1 MPNNQQPMGAPA
13 PVPHMSPEQFRALGA
28 RMLEAITG
36 YWSGLDAGADAG
48 TVDGAAGEG
57 RLRVM
62 CDPVMCK
69 KEPGW
74 VLGQL
79 PERAP
84 EVPGGTGEWDAIFA
98 DVERVIVP
106 ALTHWQSPNFYS
118 FFPCNGSYPAILG
131 ELLSAGLGVNGML
144 WATSPAATELETR
157 LLDWMAMAM
166 GLSNEFLSTSANGGG
181 CIQATAS
188 ESTLAAL
195 LAARQ
200 RWRGAT
206 GQRGR
211 GTGGKEED
219 SPRRTTEGHGE
230 RQGVEEQ
237 KWRERGAP
245 EYVVYASTQAHSS
258 VAKAAMIAGI
268 AEGPEDPHIRLVP
281 VDASGALREDEL
293 ARLVRE
299 DVAAGRAPLMVCA
312 TVGTTGITA
321 IDRVDRIAAALDGV
335 PGWRGA
341 DGSARGWLHVD
352 AAHAGALMLL
362 DEFAHLRAG
371 LERVDSICFN
381 PHKWMLT
388 TFDCDLFWTRD
399 RRSLITSMS
408 INPAYL
414 KNEASESGA
423 VFDYRDWHVPLGRRF
438 RALKLWFVL
447 RHYGLEGI
455 RAYLREHVRLAALL
469 ERWVA
474 EDEAFELCAA
484 RTMNLVV
491 FRPRGKKGGAAEDG
505 ATQDARTKG
514 LMDAVNRGGRL
525 FVSPVV
531 LPREWKG
538 TERDH
543 LAGRL
548 AIRMC
553 VGATLVQERHVRGA
567 WEEIRATCRAN

>member
-1 MPNNQQPMGAPA
+1 MANTEQATDRGGG
-13 PVPHMSPEQFRALGA
+13 VPHMSPEQFRALGA

-36 YWSGLDAGADAG
+36 YWRGLDGADSPP
-48 TVDGAAGEG
+48 
-57 RLRVM
+57 VM
-62 CDPVMCK
+62 CDK
-69 KEPGW
+69 GPGW

-84 EVPGGTGEWDAIFA
+84 EVPGGAGEWDAIFA

-144 WATSPAATELETR
+144 WATSPAVTELETR
-157 LLDWMAMAM
+157 LLDWIAGAM
-166 GLSNEFLSTSANGGG
+166 GLSKEFLSTSANGGG

-200 RWRGAT
+200 RARA
-206 GQRGR
+206 
-211 GTGGKEED
+211 KAEEKN
-219 SPRRTTEGHGE
+219 SPRRATEGHGE
-230 RQGVEEQ
+230 KEEEGGG
-237 KWRERGAP
+237 RPRVP

-281 VDASGALREDEL
+281 VDASGAMREDEL
-293 ARLVRE
+293 ARMVRE
-299 DVAAGRAPLMVCA
+299 DATAGRVPLMVCA

-321 IDRVDRIAAALDGV
+321 VDRVDQIADALDGV
-335 PGWRGA
+335 PGW
-341 DGSARGWLHVD
+341 RGWLHVD
-352 AAHAGALMLL
+352 AAHAGALWLCE
-362 DEFAHLRAG
+362 EFAHLRAG

-399 RRSLITSMS
+399 RRSLINSMS

-455 RAYLREHVRLAALL
+455 RSYLRKHVRLAMLL
-469 ERWVA
+469 ERWVR
-474 EDEAFELCAA
+474 EDEAFEVCAE

-491 FRPRGKKGGAAEDG
+491 FRPRGKKGEDGEGGGAA
-505 ATQDARTKG
+505 QDARTKH

-531 LPREWKG
+531 LPREWRG

-553 VGATLVQERHVRGA
+553 VGATLVEERHVRGA
-567 WEEIRATCRAN
+567 WEEIRGRCALLG

>member
-1 MPNNQQPMGAPA
+1 MAGATPGPGA
-13 PVPHMSPEQFRALGA
+13 IPHMSPEQFRALGA
-28 RMLEAITG
+28 RMLETITG
-36 YWSGLDAGADAG
+36 YWEGLEAGAG
-48 TVDGAAGEG
+48 GISG
-57 RLRVM
+57 RPPGGGLPVM
-62 CDPVMCK
+62 CDK
-69 KEPGW
+69 QPGW

-84 EVPGGTGEWDAIFA
+84 EQPGGAGEWDAIFA
-98 DVERVIVP
+98 DVEKMIVP

-157 LLDWMAMAM
+157 LLDWMAAAM
-166 GLSNEFLSTSANGGG
+166 GLSHEFLSTSENGGG

-188 ESTLAAL
+188 ESTLAAM

-200 RWRGAT
+200 RHRGGKGQGGRGA
-206 GQRGR
+206 
-211 GTGGKEED
+211 E
-219 SPRRTTEGHGE
+219 GE
-230 RQGVEEQ
+230 R
-237 KWRERGAP
+237 KPA
-245 EYVVYASTQAHSS
+245 YVVYASTQAHSS

-268 AEGPEDPHIRLVP
+268 AEGPEDSHIRLVP
-281 VDASGALREDEL
+281 VDSGGAMREDEL
-293 ARLVRE
+293 ARMVRE
-299 DVAAGRAPLMVCA
+299 DVAAGRVPLMVCA

-321 IDRVDRIAAALDGV
+321 IDRVDRIGAALDGV

-352 AAHAGALMLL
+352 AAHAGALMLCE
-362 DEFAHLRAG
+362 EFAHLRAG

-381 PHKWMLT
+381 PHKWLLT

-447 RHYGLEGI
+447 RHYGLQGI
-455 RAYLREHVRLAALL
+455 RAYLREHVRLATLL

-474 EDEAFELCAA
+474 EDEALELCAA

-491 FRPRGKKGGAAEDG
+491 FRPRAGKSGAAEDG
-505 ATQDARTKG
+505 AAQDARTKT
-514 LMDAVNRGGRL
+514 LMDALNQGGRL

-553 VGATLVQERHVRGA
+553 VGATLVEERHVRGA
-567 WEEIRATCRAN
+567 WEEIRGTASGIHA

>member
-1 MPNNQQPMGAPA
+1 
-13 PVPHMSPEQFRALGA
+13 
-28 RMLEAITG
+28 
-36 YWSGLDAGADAG
+36 
-48 TVDGAAGEG
+48 
-57 RLRVM
+57 
-62 CDPVMCK
+62 
-69 KEPGW
+69 
-74 VLGQL
+74 
-79 PERAP
+79 
-84 EVPGGTGEWDAIFA
+84 
-98 DVERVIVP
+98 
-106 ALTHWQSPNFYS
+106 
-118 FFPCNGSYPAILG
+118 
-131 ELLSAGLGVNGML
+131 
-144 WATSPAATELETR
+144 
-157 LLDWMAMAM
+157 
-166 GLSNEFLSTSANGGG
+166 
-181 CIQATAS
+181 
-188 ESTLAAL
+188 
-195 LAARQ
+195 
-200 RWRGAT
+200 
-206 GQRGR
+206 
-211 GTGGKEED
+211 
-219 SPRRTTEGHGE
+219 
-230 RQGVEEQ
+230 
-237 KWRERGAP
+237 
-245 EYVVYASTQAHSS
+245 VVYASTQAHSS

-281 VDASGALREDEL
+281 VDASGAMREDEL
-293 ARLVRE
+293 ARMVRE

-321 IDRVDRIAAALDGV
+321 IDRVDRIADALDGV
-335 PGWRGA
+335 PAWRGA

-352 AAHAGALMLL
+352 AAHAGALMLCE
-362 DEFAHLRAG
+362 EFAHLRAG

-447 RHYGLEGI
+447 RHYGLQGI
-455 RAYLREHVRLAALL
+455 RAYLREHVRLATLL

-474 EDEAFELCAA
+474 EDEAFEVCAV

-491 FRPRGKKGGAAEDG
+491 FRARGKKGGSGAAEDG
-505 ATQDARTKG
+505 AAQDARTKT

-553 VGATLVQERHVRGA
+553 VGATLVEERHVRGA
-567 WEEIRATCRAN
+567 WEEIKQTALGSGT

>member
-1 MPNNQQPMGAPA
+1 MAGATPG
-13 PVPHMSPEQFRALGA
+13 PGSVPHMTPEEFRVLGA
-28 RMLEAITG
+28 RMLETITG
-36 YWSGLDAGADAG
+36 YWRDLDGKSSPP
-48 TVDGAAGEG
+48 
-57 RLRVM
+57 VM
-62 CDPVMCK
+62 CDK
-69 KEPGW
+69 RPGW
-74 VLGQL
+74 VLEQL

-84 EVPGGTGEWDAIFA
+84 EAPRGAGEWDAIFA
-98 DVERVIVP
+98 DVEKIIVP

-157 LLDWMAMAM
+157 LLDWMARAM
-166 GLSNEFLSTSANGGG
+166 GLSDEFLSTSANGGG

-200 RWRGAT
+200 RARAEGAEGRRDRGAK
-206 GQRGR
+206 GE
-211 GTGGKEED
+211 EED
-219 SPRRTTEGHGE
+219 STRRAAEGRGEELGMGEEKNGAE
-230 RQGVEEQ
+230 RQGG
-237 KWRERGAP
+237 RGAEGERRP

-268 AEGPEDPHIRLVP
+268 ADGPEDPHIRLVP
-281 VDASGALREDEL
+281 VDVDGAMREDEL
-293 ARLVRE
+293 ARMVRE
-299 DVAAGRAPLMVCA
+299 DAAAGRVPLMVCA

-321 IDRVDRIAAALDGV
+321 IDRVDRIAAALEGV

-341 DGSARGWLHVD
+341 DGSPRGWLHVD
-352 AAHAGALMLL
+352 AAHAGALWLCE
-362 DEFAHLRAG
+362 EFSHLRAG

-438 RALKLWFVL
+438 RALKLWLVL
-447 RHYGLEGI
+447 RHYGLQGI
-455 RAYLREHVRLAALL
+455 RAYLREHVRLATLL
-469 ERWVA
+469 EQWVR
-474 EDEAFELCAA
+474 EDGAFEVCAE

-491 FRPRGKKGGAAEDG
+491 FRPRGKRSGDGAGEDEGVSGGAA
-505 ATQDARTKG
+505 QDARTKA
-514 LMDAVNRGGRL
+514 LMDAVNRGGNM

-538 TERDH
+538 TDRDH

-553 VGATLVQERHVRGA
+553 VGATLVEERHVRGA
-567 WEEIRATCRAN
+567 WEEIRATLGRDG

>member
-1 MPNNQQPMGAPA
+1 
-13 PVPHMSPEQFRALGA
+13 MSPERFRALGG

-36 YWSGLDAGADAG
+36 YWRGLDGADSPP
-48 TVDGAAGEG
+48 
-57 RLRVM
+57 VM
-62 CDPVMCK
+62 CD

-84 EVPGGTGEWDAIFA
+84 EEPGGAGEWDGIFA

-144 WATSPAATELETR
+144 WATSPAVTELETR
-157 LLDWMAMAM
+157 LLDWMAGAM
-166 GLSNEFLSTSANGGG
+166 GLSDEFLSSSANGGG

-200 RWRGAT
+200 RARVEGAKGQRDRGAK
-206 GQRGR
+206 GE
-211 GTGGKEED
+211 GT
-219 SPRRTTEGHGE
+219 R
-230 RQGVEEQ
+230 V
-237 KWRERGAP
+237 
-245 EYVVYASTQAHSS
+245 YVVYASTQAHSS

-268 AEGPEDPHIRLVP
+268 AEGPEDRHIRMVP
-281 VDASGALREDEL
+281 VDAGGAMREDEL
-293 ARLVRE
+293 ARMVGE
-299 DVAAGRAPLMVCA
+299 DAAAGRVPLMVCA

-321 IDRVDRIAAALDGV
+321 IDRVDRIAAALEGV

-341 DGSARGWLHVD
+341 EGSARGWLHVD
-352 AAHAGALMLL
+352 AAHAGALWLCE
-362 DEFAHLRAG
+362 EFAHLRAG

-399 RRSLITSMS
+399 RRSLISSMS

-447 RHYGLEGI
+447 RHYGLKGI
-455 RAYLREHVRLAALL
+455 RAYLREHVRLAMLL
-469 ERWVA
+469 ERWVI

-491 FRPRGKKGGAAEDG
+491 FRPRGKAQEDG
-505 ATQDARTKG
+505 AAQDARTKA

-553 VGATLVQERHVRGA
+553 VGATLVEERHVRGA
-567 WEEIRATCRAN
+567 WEEIRATCASLG

>member
-1 MPNNQQPMGAPA
+1 MANTEQSTDRGGV
-13 PVPHMSPEQFRALGA
+13 VPHMSADQFRALGA
-28 RMLEAITG
+28 RMLETITG
-36 YWSGLDAGADAG
+36 YWEGLDAG
-48 TVDGAAGEG
+48 DGAGGG
-57 RLRVM
+57 RLPVM
-62 CDPVMCK
+62 CDK
-69 KEPGW
+69 GPGW

-84 EVPGGTGEWDAIFA
+84 EEPGGAGEWDAIFA
-98 DVERVIVP
+98 DVEKLIVP

-157 LLDWMAMAM
+157 LLDWMAKAM
-166 GLSNEFLSTSANGGG
+166 GLSDEFLSTSANGGG

-200 RWRGAT
+200 RARAKGA
-206 GQRGR
+206 
-211 GTGGKEED
+211 EEEEGN
-219 SPRRTTEGHGE
+219 SPRRATEGHGG
-230 RQGVEEQ
+230 RQGWGEE
-237 KWRERGAP
+237 KGRGRGAP

-268 AEGPEDPHIRLVP
+268 AEGPEDPHIWLVP
-281 VDASGALREDEL
+281 VDASGAMREDEL
-293 ARLVRE
+293 VRMVRE
-299 DVAAGRAPLMVCA
+299 DVTAGRVPLMVCA

-321 IDRVDRIAAALDGV
+321 IDRVDRIAAALESV

-352 AAHAGALMLL
+352 AAHAGALWLCE
-362 DEFAHLRAG
+362 EFAHLRAG

-399 RRSLITSMS
+399 RRSLVTSMS

-474 EDEAFELCAA
+474 EDGAFELCAA

-491 FRPRGKKGGAAEDG
+491 FRPRGKAGEDEAA
-505 ATQDARTKG
+505 QDARTKD

-538 TERDH
+538 TERDQ

-553 VGATLVQERHVRGA
+553 VGATLVEERHVHGA
-567 WEEIRATCRAN
+567 WEEIRRVAREVTN

>member
-1 MPNNQQPMGAPA
+1 
-13 PVPHMSPEQFRALGA
+13 MSSEQFRALGA
-28 RMLEAITG
+28 RMLETITG
-36 YWSGLDAGADAG
+36 YWRDL
-48 TVDGAAGEG
+48 DGANAPP
-57 RLRVM
+57 VM
-62 CDPVMCK
+62 CDK
-69 KEPGW
+69 GPGW

-79 PERAP
+79 PGRAP
-84 EVPGGTGEWDAIFA
+84 EEPGGAGEWDAIFA
-98 DVERVIVP
+98 DVEKLIVP

-157 LLDWMAMAM
+157 LLDWLAKAM
-166 GLSNEFLSTSANGGG
+166 GLSDEFLSTSENGGG

-200 RWRGAT
+200 RYRGAK
-206 GQRGR
+206 GQGGRGR
-211 GTGGKEED
+211 EVVGST
-219 SPRRTTEGHGE
+219 R
-230 RQGVEEQ
+230 V
-237 KWRERGAP
+237 P

-281 VDASGALREDEL
+281 VDASGAMREDEL
-293 ARLVRE
+293 ARMVGE
-299 DVAAGRAPLMVCA
+299 DVAAGRVPLMVCA

-321 IDRVDRIAAALDGV
+321 IDRVDRIAAALDGA

-352 AAHAGALMLL
+352 AAHAGALWLCE
-362 DEFAHLRAG
+362 EFAHLRAG

-399 RRSLITSMS
+399 RRSLISSMS

-469 ERWVA
+469 EQWVA
-474 EDEAFELCAA
+474 EDKAFEVCAA
-484 RTMNLVV
+484 RTMDLVV
-491 FRPRGKKGGAAEDG
+491 FRPRAKAGEDGGGGGAA
-505 ATQDARTKG
+505 QDTRTKA

-531 LPREWKG
+531 LPREWQG

-567 WEEIRATCRAN
+567 WEEIRRVARGV